1 MNTLK
6 YKGYIGTVGYSEE
19 DEVFF
24 GKVEGVNA
32 LINFEGESVK
42 ELKKAFEEAIDDYLA
57 YCEAEGL
64 SPDKTYTGVLN
75 IRISPDIHSRIAALA
90 RETGTTINSYI
101 KQALE
106 NQLKIAHNNK

>member
-42 ELKKAFEEAIDDYLA
+42 ELKKAFWRL
-57 YCEAEGL
+57 L
-64 SPDKTYTGVLN
+64 QQSFL
-75 IRISPDIHSRIAALA
+75 
-90 RETGTTINSYI
+90 
-101 KQALE
+101 
-106 NQLKIAHNNK
+106 

>member
-64 SPDKTYTGVLN
+64 SPEKTYTGVLN
-75 IRISPDIHSRIAALA
+75 IRISPDIHSRIAVLA
-90 RETGTTINSYI
+90 RETGTTINGYI

-106 NQLKIAHNNK
+106 NQLKVAHQ

>member
-57 YCEAEGL
+57 YCETEGL

-90 RETGTTINSYI
+90 RETGTTINGYI

-106 NQLKIAHNNK
+106 NQLKIAHQ

>member
-90 RETGTTINSYI
+90 RETGTTINNYI

-106 NQLKIAHNNK
+106 NQLKIAHQ

>member
-57 YCEAEGL
+57 YCEAEGI
-64 SPDKTYTGVLN
+64 SPDKSYSGVLN
-75 IRISPDIHSRIAALA
+75 ISLSPDIHSRIAALA
-90 RETGTTINSYI
+90 RETGTTINGYI

-106 NQLKIAHNNK
+106 NQLKIAHQ

>member
-57 YCEAEGL
+57 YCEAEGI
-64 SPDKTYTGVLN
+64 SPDKSYSGVLN

-90 RETGTTINSYI
+90 RETGTTINGYI

-106 NQLKIAHNNK
+106 NQLKIAHQ

>member
-57 YCEAEGL
+57 YCETEGL

-90 RETGTTINSYI
+90 RETGTTINGYI

-106 NQLKIAHNNK
+106 NQLKVAHQ

>member
-64 SPDKTYTGVLN
+64 SPDKSYSGVLN

-90 RETGTTINSYI
+90 RETGTTINGYI

-106 NQLKIAHNNK
+106 NQLKIAHQ

>member
-1 MNTLK
+1 MSTLK
-6 YKGYIGTVGYSEE
+6 YKSYAGIVSYSEE

-64 SPDKTYTGVLN
+64 SPEKTYTGVLN
-75 IRISPDIHSRIAALA
+75 IRISPDIHSRIAVLA
-90 RETGTTINSYI
+90 RETGTTINGYI

-106 NQLKIAHNNK
+106 NQLKVAHQ

>member
-1 MNTLK
+1 MSILK
-6 YKGYIGTVGYSEE
+6 YKNYAGIVSYSEE

-106 NQLKIAHNNK
+106 NQLKIAHQ

>member
-57 YCEAEGL
+57 YCETEGL

-90 RETGTTINSYI
+90 RETGTTINGFI

-106 NQLKIAHNNK
+106 NQLKVVHQ

>member
-106 NQLKIAHNNK
+106 NQLKIAHQ